1 MIVGKGF
8 NADEVLQLVFFIVLF
23 DLLDLSGVLELARQE
38 LLLEEVLQR
47 KA

>member
-1 MIVGKGF
+1 MIVGEGF
-8 NADEVLQLVFFIVLF
+8 NTDEVLQLVFFIVLL
-23 DLLDLSGVLELARQE
+23 DLLDLSGVLELTWQE